1 MTRGQPFLARHG
13 DIVFSLKTF
22 AAATLALVVALG
34 MDLPRPYWAMATVYV
49 TSHPL
54 AGATS
59 SKAFYRLLGT
69 VIGAS
74 ATVAI
79 VPNLVDAPELL
90 CLVIALW
97 VGVCLY
103 LSLLD
108 STPRS
113 YVFMLAGY
121 TLAFIGFPEVSEPAS
136 IFDTAVARVEE
147 IALGII
153 CASLVSTIVLPRSV
167 GAAVTAR
174 VDNWLS
180 DARRL
185 SQSVLAGRGAERA
198 SRDQRL
204 RLAADAVEIDA
215 LSSHLAYDRSV
226 NSNTARGLRAL
237 HLHMLMLLPLL
248 ASVSDRI
255 AALGDRLKPDLT
267 GLLEDTANW
276 VAIEG
281 HGHQPADKLRAAITA
296 RQPKLDVGASWDR
309 IMIASLLIRLR
320 ELVDLLHDCRTLRRA
335 IAADHDASH
344 VELTFRPEAGAAR
357 VRHRDHGVALWS
369 GIGTLIAILVCCG
382 FWIETG
388 WPDGATAPMMAA
400 AACCLFAAQDD
411 PAPGI
416 SSFAWWST
424 VSMPVVAVYL
434 FAVLPMVS
442 NVEMLIVA
450 LAPTFLVF
458 GVLLARPATA
468 FAGLALA
475 IITATLL
482 ALQSTYSADFAGF
495 ANTGV
500 SLVFGMVTAAVMTK
514 LTRSVGAEWSAR
526 RLIRTNW
533 VTLASVAERHGRGD
547 RAAFVGVMLHRLGLL
562 VPRLAAIPENDLRD
576 VDNLGDLRVGLN
588 IVDLR
593 RARHGLAPRTLR
605 AMDDLLDQLAVAF
618 RSHAGGPMPP
628 ELLTHVDLT
637 LTKAMTEVDDD
648 TREDALI
655 GLEGIRRGLFPG
667 ALAYQP
673 ETPDPSTSRSFAA

>member
-1 MTRGQPFLARHG
+1 MTTGQPFLARRA

-22 AAATLALVVALG
+22 AAAMLALVIALG

-49 TSHPL
+49 TSQPL
-54 AGATS
+54 AGATN

-79 VPNLVDAPELL
+79 VPNFVAAPELL

-108 STPRS
+108 GTPRG

-121 TLAFIGFPEVSEPAS
+121 TVAFIGFPEVSEPAS

-153 CASLVSTIVLPRSV
+153 CASLISTIVLPRSV
-167 GAAVTAR
+167 AAAVAAR

-180 DARRL
+180 DARIL
-185 SQSVLAGRGAERA
+185 SQSVLARRGTERT
-198 SRDQRL
+198 SREKRL
-204 RLAADAVEIDA
+204 HLAADAVEIDT
-215 LSSHLAYDRSV
+215 LSSHLAYDGSV
-226 NSNTARGLRAL
+226 DFNASRGLRAL

-248 ASVSDRI
+248 ASIGDRI
-255 AALGDRLKPDLT
+255 AALGDRLQPALTDL
-267 GLLEDTANW
+267 LDDVANW

-281 HGHQPADKLRAAITA
+281 HGHQPADKLHAAIATL
-296 RQPKLDVGASWDR
+296 QPKLDAGASWDQ
-309 IMIASLLIRLR
+309 IMIASLMIRLR

-335 IAADHDASH
+335 ISADDDVSH
-344 VELTFRPEAGAAR
+344 VELTFRPETGAAR
-357 VRHRDHGVALWS
+357 VRHRDHGIALWS
-369 GIGTLIAILVCCG
+369 GLGATIAILVCCG

-416 SSFAWWST
+416 SGFAWWSI
-424 VSMPVVAVYL
+424 VSLPVVAVYL

-450 LAPTFLVF
+450 LAPSFLVF
-458 GVLLARPATA
+458 GVLLARPAKA
-468 FAGLALA
+468 LAGLALA
-475 IITATLL
+475 IMTATLL

-500 SLVFGMVTAAVMTK
+500 SLVIGLATAAVMTR

-526 RLIRTNW
+526 RLIRQNW
-533 VTLASVAERHGRGD
+533 VTLASAAERRGRGD

-562 VPRLAAIPENDLRD
+562 VPRLAAIPENELLD
-576 VDNLGDLRVGLN
+576 VDNLGELRVGLN

-618 RSHAGGPMPP
+618 HSHAGGPMPP
-628 ELLTHVDLT
+628 ELLTHIDLA
-637 LTKAMTEVDDD
+637 LTEVGDDMSQ
-648 TREDALI
+648 DALI
-655 GLEGIRRGLFPG
+655 GLVGIRRGLFPD
-667 ALAYQP
+667 APAYQP
-673 ETPDPSTSRSFAA
+673 KTPDPSIPRSVAA

>member
-1 MTRGQPFLARHG
+1 MTTGQPFLVRHA

-22 AAATLALVVALG
+22 AAAMLALVIALG

-79 VPNLVDAPELL
+79 LPNLVDAPELL
-90 CLVIALW
+90 CLAIALW

-108 STPRS
+108 STPRG

-121 TLAFIGFPEVSEPAS
+121 TVAFIGFPEVSEPAN

-153 CASLVSTIVLPRSV
+153 CASLLSTIVLPRSV
-167 GAAVTAR
+167 APAVAAR

-185 SQSVLAGRGAERA
+185 SQSVLAGHGNERA

-204 RLAADAVEIDA
+204 RLAVDAVEIDT
-215 LSSHLAYDRSV
+215 LSCHLAYDRSV
-226 NSNTARGLRAL
+226 DLNIARGLRAL

-248 ASVSDRI
+248 ASIGDRI
-255 AALGDRLKPDLT
+255 AALGDRLQPGFTDL
-267 GLLEDTANW
+267 LDDTANW

-281 HGHQPADKLRAAITA
+281 HGHQPADKLRAAIA
-296 RQPKLDVGASWDR
+296 AFRPKLNAGASWDQ

-335 IAADHDASH
+335 IAADDDVSH
-344 VELTFRPEAGAAR
+344 VELAFRPEAGAAR

-369 GIGTLIAILVCCG
+369 GMGAIIAILVCCG

-400 AACCLFAAQDD
+400 AACSLFAAQDD

-416 SSFAWWST
+416 SGFAWWSI
-424 VSMPVVAVYL
+424 VSMPVVAIYL
-434 FAVLPMVS
+434 FAVLPRVS

-450 LAPTFLVF
+450 LAPSFLVF

-468 FAGLALA
+468 FVGLALA

-482 ALQSTYSADFAGF
+482 ALQSTYSADFAAF
-495 ANTGV
+495 ANTGI
-500 SLVFGMVTAAVMTK
+500 SLVVGMATAAVMTR

-533 VTLASVAERHGRGD
+533 MTLASAAERHGRGD
-547 RAAFVGVMLHRLGLL
+547 RAAFAGVMLHRLGLL
-562 VPRLAAIPENDLRD
+562 APRLAVIPENDLRD
-576 VDNLGDLRVGLN
+576 VDSLGELRVGLN

-605 AMDDLLDQLAVAF
+605 AMDDLLDRLAVAF
-618 RSHAGGPMPP
+618 RGHGGGPMPP
-628 ELLTHVDLT
+628 ELLMHIDLA
-637 LTKAMTEVDDD
+637 LTKAMTEVGDDV
-648 TREDALI
+648 REDALI
-655 GLEGIRRGLFPG
+655 GLVGIRRGLFPD

-673 ETPDPSTSRSFAA
+673 SAPDPSTSRSVAA

>member
-1 MTRGQPFLARHG
+1 MTTGQPFLARHA

-22 AAATLALVVALG
+22 AAAILALVIALE

-49 TSHPL
+49 ISHPL

-79 VPNLVDAPELL
+79 LPNLVDTPELL

-97 VGVCLY
+97 VGACLY

-113 YVFMLAGY
+113 YVFLLAGY
-121 TLAFIGFPEVSEPAS
+121 TVAFVGFPEVSEPGG

-147 IALGII
+147 IGLGII
-153 CASLVSTIVLPRSV
+153 CASLVSTIVLPQSV
-167 GAAVTAR
+167 AHAVAAR

-180 DARRL
+180 DVRRL
-185 SQSVLAGRGAERA
+185 SQSVLAGHGTERA

-204 RLAADAVEIDA
+204 RLAADAVEIDT
-215 LSSHLAYDRSV
+215 LSNHLAYDRSV
-226 NSNTARGLRAL
+226 DFNTARGLRAL

-248 ASVSDRI
+248 ASIGDRI
-255 AALGDRLKPDLT
+255 AALGGRLLPGLS
-267 GLLEDTANW
+267 GLLDDIANW
-276 VAIEG
+276 SAIEG
-281 HGHQPADKLRAAITA
+281 HGHQLADRLRVAIATL
-296 RQPKLDVGASWDR
+296 QPKLDAGASWDQ

-320 ELVDLLHDCRTLRRA
+320 ELVDLLQDCQTLRRT
-335 IAADHDASH
+335 IAADDDPSH
-344 VELTFRPEAGAAR
+344 VELAFRPEAGAAR

-369 GIGTLIAILVCCG
+369 GMGAAIAILVCCG

-388 WPDGATAPMMAA
+388 WPDGSTAPMMAA
-400 AACCLFAAQDD
+400 AACCLFASQDD
-411 PAPGI
+411 PAPAI
-416 SSFAWWST
+416 SGFAWWSI

-434 FAVLPMVS
+434 FAVLPRVS
-442 NVEMLIVA
+442 NIEMLIVV
-450 LAPTFLVF
+450 LAPSFLAF

-468 FAGLALA
+468 SAGLALA
-475 IITATLL
+475 IFTATLL
-482 ALQSTYSADFAGF
+482 ALQSTYSADFAAF

-500 SLVFGMVTAAVMTK
+500 SLVIGIATAAVMTR

-533 VTLASVAERHGRGD
+533 VTLASAAERHGRGD
-547 RAAFVGVMLHRLGLL
+547 RAAFAGVMLHRLGLL
-562 VPRLAAIPENDLRD
+562 APRLAAIPESDIPD
-576 VDNLGDLRVGLN
+576 VDSLGELRLGLN

-593 RARHGLAPRTLR
+593 RARHGLTPRTLR
-605 AMDDLLDQLAVAF
+605 AIDDLLDQLAVAF

-628 ELLTHVDLT
+628 ELLTHIDLA
-637 LTKAMTEVDDD
+637 LNEAMSEAGDDV
-648 TREDALI
+648 REDALI
-655 GLEGIRRGLFPG
+655 GLVGIRHGLFPD

-673 ETPDPSTSRSFAA
+673 ETLDPSTCRSVAA

>member
-1 MTRGQPFLARHG
+1 MTAGQPFLARHA

-22 AAATLALVVALG
+22 AAAMLALVIALG

-49 TSHPL
+49 ASHPL

-69 VIGAS
+69 AIGAS
-74 ATVAI
+74 AAVAI

-90 CLVIALW
+90 CLIIALW

-108 STPRS
+108 STPRG

-121 TLAFIGFPEVSEPAS
+121 TVAFIGFPEVSEPAN
-136 IFDTAVARVEE
+136 IFDTAVSRVEE

-153 CASLVSTIVLPRSV
+153 CASLVSAIVFPRSV
-167 GAAVTAR
+167 APAVAAR
-174 VDNWLS
+174 VDDWLS

-185 SQSVLAGRGAERA
+185 SQSALAGHGTERA

-204 RLAADAVEIDA
+204 QLAADAVEIDT

-226 NSNTARGLRAL
+226 DFNTARGLRAV

-248 ASVSDRI
+248 ASIGDSI
-255 AALGDRLKPDLT
+255 AALGDRLQPDLG
-267 GLLEDTANW
+267 GLLDDTANW

-281 HGHQPADKLRAAITA
+281 HDHHSADKLRAAIVA
-296 RQPKLDVGASWDR
+296 LQPKLSAGASWDR

-335 IAADHDASH
+335 IAADDDASH
-344 VELTFRPEAGAAR
+344 VELAFGPEAGAAR

-369 GIGTLIAILVCCG
+369 GMGATIAILVCCG

-400 AACCLFAAQDD
+400 AACSLFAAQDD

-416 SSFAWWST
+416 SGFAWWSI
-424 VSMPVVAVYL
+424 VSMPIVAVYL
-434 FAVLPMVS
+434 FAVLPRVS
-442 NVEMLIVA
+442 NVEMLIVV
-450 LAPTFLVF
+450 LAPSFLVF

-468 FAGLALA
+468 FVGLALA

-482 ALQSTYSADFAGF
+482 ALQSTYSADFAAF
-495 ANTGV
+495 ANIGV
-500 SLVFGMVTAAVMTK
+500 SLVIGMATAAVTTR

-533 VTLASVAERHGRGD
+533 VTLASAAERHSGGD
-547 RAAFVGVMLHRLGLL
+547 RAAFAGVMLHRLGLL
-562 VPRLAAIPENDLRD
+562 APRLAAIPENDLHN
-576 VDNLGDLRVGLN
+576 VDGLGELRAGLN

-605 AMDDLLDQLAVAF
+605 AMDDLLDRLAVAF
-618 RSHAGGPMPP
+618 RGHAAGPMPP
-628 ELLTHVDLT
+628 ELLTQIDLT
-637 LTKAMTEVDDD
+637 LTKAMTEVGDDV
-648 TREDALI
+648 REDALI
-655 GLEGIRRGLFPG
+655 GLVGIRRGLFPD

-673 ETPDPSTSRSFAA
+673 KTPDPSISGSVAA